1 MKTKNKPKV
10 NPQGK
15 IRQYNAAGLKA
26 FNETRAAE
34 QSTWSRIDEATLNA
48 QCNAVDPLDEIED

>member
-1 MKTKNKPKV
+1 MNKNKPKV
-10 NPQGK
+10 KPKGK
-15 IRQYNAAGLKA
+15 IKQFSAAGLKS
-26 FNETRAAE
+26 FNEKRASD